1 MPWPQRSGKSA
12 LTGHG
17 DRAKSSEPSPPRR
30 VAINRAGSSRKAI
43 RISVDSLENLA
54 AGRVAPAPTDRSA
67 VNGATGAAAAPVDIA
82 SAFGPRGGPRL
93 YKLFLLSP
101 WVLFQLLIY
110 RLPLITG
117 LRLYSFRRRDEPIA
131 HRLDANSVPL
141 FLRRSHTFSAGAGD
155 DHNFSL
161 PLPPV
166 TSAPTPP
173 SLYIYMYISRAPLSS
188 RSARV
193 KWAEGG

>member
-1 MPWPQRSGKSA
+1 MQPAGAAPTPSDRSQSMGRRGQRA
-12 LTGHG
+12 
-17 DRAKSSEPSPPRR
+17 
-30 VAINRAGSSRKAI
+30 
-43 RISVDSLENLA
+43 
-54 AGRVAPAPTDRSA
+54 APA
-67 VNGATGAAAAPVDIA
+67 DIA

-101 WVLFQLLIY
+101 WVLFRLLIY

-141 FLRRSHTFSAGAGD
+141 FLRRSHTFSAAPATIII
-155 DHNFSL
+155 F
-161 PLPPV
+161 PLPPPHF

-173 SLYIYMYISRAPLSS
+173 PSYISLAPLRLSVGASEIGGGEDKKEGASERRRNKIGAS
-188 RSARV
+188 RRIREESARE
-193 KWAEGG
+193 EGLAGARGPAGGGEKE

>member
-1 MPWPQRSGKSA
+1 MTMPLAIKIEG
-12 LTGHG
+12 GHADG
-17 DRAKSSEPSPPRR
+17 AARVKSSESPPPRR
-30 VAINRAGSSRKAI
+30 VAINRAGSSAQNNPDI
-43 RISVDSLENLA
+43 RGLFGKSCSRQSGSYAVRSL
-54 AGRVAPAPTDRSA
+54 A

-101 WVLFQLLIY
+101 WVLFRLLIY

-141 FLRRSHTFSAGAGD
+141 FLRRSHTFSAAPATIII
-155 DHNFSL
+155 F
-161 PLPPV
+161 PPSPFLF

-173 SLYIYMYISRAPLSS
+173 LFIHLPRTSRLSVGAS
-188 RSARV
+188 
-193 KWAEGG
+193 EIGGG